1 MIKKILFLVTFL
13 ASILFFSTNV
23 NAEDKKDKEIYW
35 QIGDA
40 VLTIMVCRT
49 EEDILEI
56 GYADSQSALKLNQL
70 IQIKIMQNSCLVFN
84 PPLQLEVAKIVG
96 DYKDYNGNNTT
107 MVGVSPIQEPDNI
120 LGYLIILGKP
130 LTI

>member
-1 MIKKILFLVTFL
+1 
-13 ASILFFSTNV
+13 
-23 NAEDKKDKEIYW
+23 
-35 QIGDA
+35 
-40 VLTIMVCRT
+40 
-49 EEDILEI
+49 
-56 GYADSQSALKLNQL
+56 
-70 IQIKIMQNSCLVFN
+70 MQNSCLVFN

>member
-13 ASILFFSTNV
+13 TSILFFSTNV
-23 NAEDKKDKEIYW
+23 NAEDKKDKDIYW

-49 EEDILEI
+49 EKDILEI
-56 GYADSQSALKLNQL
+56 GYADSQSALTLNQL

>member
-13 ASILFFSTNV
+13 SSILFFSTNV
-23 NAEDKKDKEIYW
+23 NAEDKKDKDIYW

-70 IQIKIMQNSCLVFN
+70 IQIKIMQNNCLVFN
-84 PPLQLEVAKIVG
+84 PPLQLEVSKIVG

>member
-13 ASILFFSTNV
+13 AYILFFSTNV

-84 PPLQLEVAKIVG
+84 PPLQLEVAKIVV